1 MKRNSRKEVY
11 RQFRWR
17 AWLVMS
23 VFALSSVV
31 IIGRALQLQVLD
43 TEFLERQADAR
54 HLRVITLSAHRGL
67 ILDRNGETLAASTP
81 VDSVWAD
88 PPVLARATN
97 RINELAK
104 ILERSPENLLRQITS
119 NLDREFIFLRRHMSP
134 ERAAAAMDLDIP
146 GVYLQREY
154 RRYYPAGE
162 VTGLSFHHNPF
173 GASIELVSQQTRAGV
188 QAMIQANGGEA

>member
-1 MKRNSRKEVY
+1 MKRNSKQELL

-23 VFALSSVV
+23 MFALVSLV

-43 TEFLERQADAR
+43 REFLERQADAR
-54 HLRVITLSAHRGL
+54 HLRVITLSAHRGS

-88 PPVLARATN
+88 PPALARSTD
-97 RINELAK
+97 RIGELAK
-104 ILERSPENLLRQITS
+104 ILDRSPENLLRQITS
-119 NLDREFIFLRRHMSP
+119 NLEREFIFLRRHLSP
-134 ERAAAAMDLDIP
+134 EQAAAVMDLEIP

-162 VTGLSFHHNPF
+162 VRRVWNWHMTSGWSANRAPNASSRTGW
-173 GASIELVSQQTRAGV
+173 
-188 QAMIQANGGEA
+188 GG